1 MATFN
6 IVLDRRRPLKDG
18 KYNLAIRITVKG
30 DVMYLNITS
39 ITKQNYEYIFVKKST
54 DEESINFRETCSS
67 YIAKCERIY
76 ERLNSFNKE
85 EFRKCFYQKENLIT
99 KELLV
104 RDLFNKYLQVK
115 ELKPNTIV
123 QVRTSKNV
131 IETFKPDVTVFDI
144 TPQFLKDFEKSKLK
158 EGVSIS
164 TIGAYTK
171 NLRSVIN
178 YFSQV
183 EKIIPPT
190 YQYPYGRGGYS
201 VSNYFPKKV
210 VLSNDDIQKIASMVD
225 FENNK
230 QEFARD
236 IWLLSYRCNGV
247 NFVDLM
253 KMRWDNIKG
262 DYIIIKRTKTET
274 TRKNNRSD
282 IVIPLWDKLTDLIN
296 KIGVKESPFILGLLK
311 EGYNDLYLR
320 NKSMKYRKKINLSLK
335 EISKKLKIELPLT
348 LETSRDAY
356 ATSLLRSG
364 KSKDQISTMLGH
376 SNSLVTEHYLG
387 SLDLD
392 KIKEINID
400 LY

>member
-1 MATFN
+1 
-6 IVLDRRRPLKDG
+6 
-18 KYNLAIRITVKG
+18 
-30 DVMYLNITS
+30 MY
-39 ITKQNYEYIFVKKST
+39 YI
-54 DEESINFRETCSS
+54 
-67 YIAKCERIY
+67 
-76 ERLNSFNKE
+76 
-85 EFRKCFYQKENLIT
+85 
-99 KELLV
+99 
-104 RDLFNKYLQVK
+104 
-115 ELKPNTIV
+115 
-123 QVRTSKNV
+123 
-131 IETFKPDVTVFDI
+131 
-144 TPQFLKDFEKSKLK
+144 
-158 EGVSIS
+158 
-164 TIGAYTK
+164 
-171 NLRSVIN
+171 
-178 YFSQV
+178 
-183 EKIIPPT
+183 
-190 YQYPYGRGGYS
+190 
-201 VSNYFPKKV
+201 
-210 VLSNDDIQKIASMVD
+210 IQKIANMVD
-225 FENNK
+225 FENNM

-376 SNSLVTEHYLG
+376 SNSLVTAHYLG

>member
-6 IVLDRRRPLKDG
+6 IVLDRRRLLKDG
-18 KYNLAIRITVKG
+18 RYNLAIRITVNG
-30 DVMYLNITS
+30 DVLYLNIVS
-39 ITKQNYEYIFVKKST
+39 ITKQNYEYVFVKKST
-54 DEESINFRETCSS
+54 DEDSVSFRETCNG
-67 YIAKCERIY
+67 YIAKCERIF
-76 ERLNSFNKE
+76 ESLKPFNKE
-85 EFRKCFYQKENLIT
+85 EFRKRFYQKENLIS
-99 KELLV
+99 KELLI
-104 RDLFNKYLQVK
+104 RDLFDKYIQTK

-144 TPQFLKDFEKSKLK
+144 TSQFLKDFEKSKLK

-164 TIGAYTK
+164 SIGAYTR
-171 NLRSVIN
+171 NLRSIIN

-183 EKIIPPT
+183 EKVIPTT
-190 YQYPYGRGGYS
+190 YQYPFGRGGYS

-210 VLSNDDIQKIASMVD
+210 VLSNDDIQKIANMVD
-225 FENNK
+225 FENNM